1 MPYFTAE
8 YDSDTSLDKFHIDPQ
23 TGYLRVKDVPITCSG
38 VRKYSLDGKIT
49 NVAKVPDEIFSPITV
64 ASANNK
70 PITDD
75 HPQTNGHTLL
85 VNRENSHIYQKGWTG
100 DNAHVANGKLYND
113 LIISDRNLI
122 DEIRHGKQELSI
134 GFEYN
139 LDATKG
145 KLDGVAYDA
154 KQRNIRINHVAV
166 VQKGRAG
173 HGVSFTADAIEDLDA
188 NNEKKGNQMD
198 FTSVHTKDGGN
209 IRVAVE
215 DADKLTKIIGDAD
228 DSRSQLEKLKAERDK
243 LNKQIADLENEN
255 KKTKQDA
262 ADSKKKADE
271 SKAEADSALE
281 KNKELKSKLEG
292 DAFEQKIADTLA
304 FRAKAKKI
312 VGDSYDFTGKSERE
326 VQEDAL
332 HTKYKNKDFSAE
344 SDDYVRGY
352 YENMFNTDAGQVAYG
367 RSAEQDSEE
376 ESAYAK
382 ALEARKHLYQGG
394 E

>member
-113 LIISDRNLI
+113 LIISDSNLI

-304 FRAKAKKI
+304 FRAKAKKV

-344 SDDYVRGY
+344 SDDYVRAY

-382 ALEARKHLYQGG
+382 ALEARKHLYEGG

>member
-113 LIISDRNLI
+113 LIISDSNLI

-382 ALEARKHLYQGG
+382 ALEARKHLYKGG